1 MDVLNTLLYSLHFL
15 LWFKGPDLTITAE
28 LTLTD
33 LTLPLPE
40 VASSQI

>member
-1 MDVLNTLLYSLHFL
+1 MDVLNTLLYPLHFL

-28 LTLTD
+28 QN